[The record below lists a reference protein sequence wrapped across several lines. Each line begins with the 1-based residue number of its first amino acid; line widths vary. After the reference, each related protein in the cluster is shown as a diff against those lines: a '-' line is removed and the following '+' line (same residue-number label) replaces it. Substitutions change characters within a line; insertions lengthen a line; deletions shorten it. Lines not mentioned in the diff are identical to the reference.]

1 MTRLMFNKTRI
12 NTMVNPVDSGD
23 SDKSNLSKLNIQDR
37 PADYYR
43 EVNKSFNA
51 ARLSMS
57 KRIGSGN
64 YDIQRNGFLHNEPLA
79 RTATFTEQT
88 PVLELGEKTL
98 EKLFNIKV
106 DDPDDKLW
114 LAEKAR
120 RITAGETEEQ
130 IKANPPFGR
139 PQIQINKL
147 VNFAQSNLKLDEKI
161 DLIKTTIDQSSA
173 ITRADFVNVGT
184 ELALILGNL
193 ATFSRLTDQQLQ
205 DIYDA
210 VNKLNIP
217 KDWKVSFANLGRL
230 ISYSVFNANK
240 GPIIMYLMSNIP
252 AGLSLNQ
259 PVYSWH
265 TGKQQYDPVG
275 ILQVFQMKKNVTT
288 VDERYLDLEMRSLD
302 TAASLKLKGLT
313 PPP

>member
-23 SDKSNLSKLNIQDR
+23 RDKSNLSKLDIQDR
-37 PADYYR
+37 PASYYR

-51 ARLSMS
+51 ARLSLS

-64 YDIQRNGFLHNEPLA
+64 YEIQRSGFLHNEPLA

-147 VNFAQSNLKLDEKI
+147 VNFAQGNLKLDEKI

-240 GPIIMYLMSNIP
+240 GPIIM
-252 AGLSLNQ
+252 
-259 PVYSWH
+259 
-265 TGKQQYDPVG
+265 
-275 ILQVFQMKKNVTT
+275 
-288 VDERYLDLEMRSLD
+288 
-302 TAASLKLKGLT
+302 
-313 PPP
+313 